1 MRNGIDK
8 SKSRDQNPLK
18 PDPLKQDPLKPDP
31 LKVDPSKYNQ
41 SAKSHDYIEDL
52 RLVDPGDARRWLSV
66 GVDTS
71 ENNRAAT
78 FIQKD
83 ASVVHSR
90 SSMPGVEMMSVTEAL
105 ETYDWLK
112 DYLWRHISPENDR
125 FTEHASRSPHNGY
138 FIRSQPGVKVGR
150 PIQSCLYLA
159 EEGATQN
166 VHNIVIA
173 EEDSEMHIITG
184 CATSTHVRSGLHLG
198 VSEFYVK
205 KGATL
210 HYTMIHDWGEQVDV
224 RPRTAIHVEAG
235 GVIVSNYISLR
246 PLGSLEMNPTTILDG
261 KGAVARFNSIL
272 AATRDSYLDVG
283 SRVFLNEPDTRAE
296 IISRAITAGGT
307 IIARG
312 EMIGKVAG
320 CKGHL
325 ECKGL
330 ILRDGLMHAI
340 PELQGYVPGVDMSHE
355 AAVGKI
361 DQREIEYLMA
371 RGLDEDEA
379 VSTIVRGFLNVHI
392 EGLPP
397 ALAEEIDKAVTETQK
412 DMM

>member
-1 MRNGIDK
+1 MWQHL
-8 SKSRDQNPLK
+8 S
-18 PDPLKQDPLKPDP
+18 PD
-31 LKVDPSKYNQ
+31 
-41 SAKSHDYIEDL
+41 
-52 RLVDPGDARRWLSV
+52 
-66 GVDTS
+66 
-71 ENNRAAT
+71 
-78 FIQKD
+78 KD
-83 ASVVHSR
+83 AYTAQATK
-90 SSMPGVEMMSVTEAL
+90 MP
-105 ETYDWLK
+105 Y
-112 DYLWRHISPENDR
+112 
-125 FTEHASRSPHNGY
+125 NGY
-138 FIRSQPGVKVGR
+138 FIHAKPGAKIAEPV
-150 PIQSCLYLA
+150 QSCLYMS
-159 EEGATQN
+159 EDGAVQN

-173 EEDSEMHIITG
+173 EENSEMHIITG
-184 CATSTHVRSGLHLG
+184 CATASHAMSGLHLG

-205 KGATL
+205 KGAVV
-210 HYTMIHDWGEQVDV
+210 HFTMIHDWGEKVNV
-224 RPRTAIHVEAG
+224 RPRTAIHVEEG

-246 PLGSLEMNPTTILDG
+246 PVGSLEMNPLTILDG

-272 AATRDSYLDVG
+272 VATHDSWLDVG
-283 SRVFLNEPDTRAE
+283 SRVMLNHPDTRAE
-296 IISRAITAGGT
+296 IISRGITAGGT

-312 EMIGKVAG
+312 ELIGKVAG

-330 ILRDGLMHAI
+330 ILKDGLMHAI

-379 VSTIVRGFLNVHI
+379 VSTIVRGFLNVQI

-397 ALAEEIDKAVTETQK
+397 ALAAEIDRAVTETQQ